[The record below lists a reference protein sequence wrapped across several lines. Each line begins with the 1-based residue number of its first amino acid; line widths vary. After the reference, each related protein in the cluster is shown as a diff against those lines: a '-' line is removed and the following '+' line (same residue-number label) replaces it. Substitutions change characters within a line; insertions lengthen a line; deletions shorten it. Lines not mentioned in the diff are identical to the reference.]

1 MNIIDELWYGNISP
15 CERDFKKGS
24 KYSELLGY
32 IVRHEEDLKKRLN
45 DEEIEIL
52 EKFTECTNEMYGIA
66 DPEAACVTNA
76 KIQAGVAAK
85 LLCDG
90 GALAKKVIAEANVP
104 YASKEEFFRAV
115 AAVSYEG
122 EGVIYREDGSVSLHY
137 KAQR

>member
-1 MNIIDELWYGNISP
+1 MNIIEELWYGNITP

-66 DPEAACVTNA
+66 EREAFTSGFV
-76 KIQAGVAAK
+76 
-85 LLCDG
+85 L
-90 GALAKKVIAEANVP
+90 GARIIIEVLKTEIA
-104 YASKEEFFRAV
+104 
-115 AAVSYEG
+115 
-122 EGVIYREDGSVSLHY
+122 
-137 KAQR
+137 

>member
-1 MNIIDELWYGNISP
+1 MNIIEELWYGNISP

-66 DPEAACVTNA
+66 KQRRSADLFLSLMSLVQYFNYIFTRTN
-76 KIQAGVAAK
+76 G
-85 LLCDG
+85 
-90 GALAKKVIAEANVP
+90 
-104 YASKEEFFRAV
+104 
-115 AAVSYEG
+115 
-122 EGVIYREDGSVSLHY
+122 
-137 KAQR
+137 